1 VRAFAAQAAAE
12 AFGLTVTVIGEQ
24 PDADG
29 ELATTYGTPTP
40 GVPHVHIL
48 EIAHP
53 GRAFHAAHP
62 RTQRLGDDI
71 LRVLTTELP
80 PDLRVDTELAT
91 TGQPGRDVTFG
102 TGWSQ
107 QSRGYRVADVQSGR
121 WLRREPLTPGEQ
133 ALAAAVEALPAGG
146 RDLVVVGAPG
156 PLPAHGIARRLR
168 KLVHQ
173 SADPAN
179 MLLLFLG
186 RLRSEQRRWAPR
198 RVDKSGLRIVYTD
211 GEVRPGHAGMVYS
224 TRPWQ
229 EVARAPG
236 KPRQLGLVYPSPAW
250 DQALAGWQV
259 LAGVRRILCGLWLL
273 PSNVDYDA
281 ELADALRALPP
292 DPDRLTIV
300 ASGFADATALR
311 QRLDAVFDRM
321 PPAALAGLRL
331 AAPDVAGSADLA
343 VEVMRQRQIPVVA
356 PAPDWSPAPA
366 ADGRLRLPGPSG
378 PVWTEVGWQS
388 HQPPAYRRLAAALNL
403 ESVSEADL
411 TRLVGDFLGGA
422 RPVAAADRR
431 TLVRLAARLGGD
443 GGPDLAVDRLRE
455 VFLELEQAA
464 STVDPLF
471 DPVVGVAGLAV
482 PSAGLRAAVAS
493 ASLAGSLLG
502 GAAHLFVLGDQPP
515 AHEDPGG
522 GDPQAVFLAS
532 RIIRSGRWTSGQ
544 PVVLLAD
551 NAGRSVEGRPPLAS
565 RVARLLKS
573 ATVFGAG
580 GRAAPDPGDGSLA
593 VWPARDLRSDPDWS
607 AFAPDTDP
615 WPPSPPASPTTGA
628 ASAAVPR
635 PRISDDSQPADW
647 RDDPAKVDN
656 ARLVAPVYRR
666 LAAALDVEQVSEA
679 DLSRLVD
686 GYLAGACPVAA
697 ADRRTLVRLAA
708 QLGWDRGPDLTE
720 AWLAETFHELE
731 RLAGTV
737 ALPLGNVLGVAG
749 RVVPSMGL
757 RGAVALAGLAGGHPR
772 GLLVVGDQPPSEDGG
787 VDSDD
792 PQVQFLV
799 NRILDSDRWTPGQ
812 PVVLL
817 ADNAGR
823 SVDGLP
829 PLAWRLA
836 QRLNSA
842 PTPFTTTTVF
852 GAGGRPVPDPGD
864 GSLAVWPTRDP
875 RSDAEWSWF
884 ARDGGPTAHRL
895 DHFLD
900 LVWRHRSLIQGGTI
914 GAYEL
919 YSHVTGAHPLTVSSD
934 DHLRRVAAAQGNRP
948 GAAEALVQIRPDE
961 NLDDL
966 IQAGRLYT
974 EAAGAFVWF
983 RRAGAR
989 DIPIRRR
996 LYLNPRPNAAAALM
1010 HALVRHVVD
1019 DPGNYPGVHSAKI
1032 AGPAGIASRSDRIVV
1047 YTDSAETVDLVVDW
1061 LRAYAAAYPGT
1072 FEDITPPLTR
1082 EIMTG
1087 VAAGD
1092 HPRSRGSS
1100 FGLLRSSAVD
1110 EALRET
1116 VTGGGGRAAFA
1127 DAARRRLRAAR
1138 VDPDFPHANL
1148 RLEPRRQLTAT
1159 APADTVR
1166 PHPLPV
1172 RLHTTLGGERG
1183 ATPAIPAAVESTVER
1198 PGQAETTEQQIA
1210 AGNLPGRELE
1220 QARSA
1225 AGPLAVPAGRYLAAA
1240 ADTTEHVRAARSL
1253 PRVEG
1258 VDVLVGHGD
1267 PSGSGLRVDDRPASD
1282 EQVARLLA
1290 SGGRTGLLAGCDT
1303 DAQARRLAALL
1314 NRDMLGVEGLLWFTD
1329 DGRALVRRPAYS
1341 AGGRPLISTQPGN
1354 VVLHRAPDA
1363 VGDARSAPLGDDLIA
1378 ALNALPSGRSSA
1390 PVTLDPA
1397 SRPRQPVAFTN
1408 PPPPA
1413 RTPRPASA
1421 RARTRLPGELRPPH
1435 GAGRPVVP
1443 GQPLTDADR
1452 LNARLAMP
1460 PGEHDDLVQ
1469 EMREDGVSAALLADH
1484 PTEMA
1489 ALRYYL
1495 TAARAFDARAAAGDT
1510 EALSIVHCAYAA
1522 LAWLPTVDAPSY
1534 RPLRAAAGQDAES
1547 FVRELLATRHLLI
1560 GYRRPGWGHGDAVIE
1575 FPGTGWDISMLIGG
1589 PGAVLV
1595 DATRQHELLVLPDG
1609 MAPGVPLI
1617 SLQAA

>member
-1 VRAFAAQAAAE
+1 V
-12 AFGLTVTVIGEQ
+12 
-24 PDADG
+24 
-29 ELATTYGTPTP
+29 
-40 GVPHVHIL
+40 
-48 EIAHP
+48 
-53 GRAFHAAHP
+53 
-62 RTQRLGDDI
+62 
-71 LRVLTTELP
+71 
-80 PDLRVDTELAT
+80 
-91 TGQPGRDVTFG
+91 
-102 TGWSQ
+102 
-107 QSRGYRVADVQSGR
+107 
-121 WLRREPLTPGEQ
+121 
-133 ALAAAVEALPAGG
+133 
-146 RDLVVVGAPG
+146 
-156 PLPAHGIARRLR
+156 
-168 KLVHQ
+168 
-173 SADPAN
+173 
-179 MLLLFLG
+179 
-186 RLRSEQRRWAPR
+186 
-198 RVDKSGLRIVYTD
+198 
-211 GEVRPGHAGMVYS
+211 
-224 TRPWQ
+224 
-229 EVARAPG
+229 
-236 KPRQLGLVYPSPAW
+236 
-250 DQALAGWQV
+250 
-259 LAGVRRILCGLWLL
+259 
-273 PSNVDYDA
+273 
-281 ELADALRALPP
+281 
-292 DPDRLTIV
+292 
-300 ASGFADATALR
+300 
-311 QRLDAVFDRM
+311 
-321 PPAALAGLRL
+321 
-331 AAPDVAGSADLA
+331 
-343 VEVMRQRQIPVVA
+343 
-356 PAPDWSPAPA
+356 
-366 ADGRLRLPGPSG
+366 
-378 PVWTEVGWQS
+378 
-388 HQPPAYRRLAAALNL
+388 
-403 ESVSEADL
+403 VSEADL

-493 ASLAGSLLG
+493 ASLAGWLLG

-573 ATVFGAG
+573 ATVFGAR

-615 WPPSPPASPTTGA
+615 WPPSPPASPTTGT

-737 ALPLGNVLGVAG
+737 ALPLGNVVGVAG

-842 PTPFTTTTVF
+842 PTPFTTTTTVF

-900 LVWRHRSLIQGGTI
+900 LVWLHRSLIQGRTI

-961 NLDDL
+961 DLDDL

-974 EAAGAFVWF
+974 EAARPFVWF
-983 RRAGAR
+983 KRAGAS

-996 LYLNPRPNAAAALM
+996 LYLSPRPDAAAALM

-1072 FEDITPPLTR
+1072 FEDITPPMTR

-1100 FGLLRSSAVD
+1100 SSFGLLRSSAVG

-1148 RLEPRRQLTAT
+1148 RPEPRRQLTAT

-1166 PHPLPV
+1166 RHPLPV

-1220 QARSA
+1220 QARLA

-1413 RTPRPASA
+1413 RTLRPTSA
-1421 RARTRLPGELRPPH
+1421 RAPERAAPFIVDAYQLSSRPGPESSSAEPPFHRHEPLHAEEAPPAGDIGTEAAQFPAARPRQMAVLDPNLRLRVSGDGTPATFGARGRPLVSSIPPAVARTRLPGELRPPH

-1560 GYRRPGWGHGDAVIE
+1560 GYLRPGWGHGEAVIE
-1575 FPGTGWDISMLIGG
+1575 FPGTGWDISMLIGE